1 MAHEDGP
8 LDPDVDD
15 AFRAVLEGLRTTM
28 PGVMVLFAFLLTIP
42 FQTSFSDLTGDEQ
55 TAFYLAFFG
64 SAIAAVLLIA
74 PSAHQRLR
82 ALQTGVRR
90 HSRKHLSFTVRM
102 TVAGT
107 VAFAGALGCAV
118 YLVTS
123 VVLEQRAAAVGA
135 AVIALLLGWAWFYV
149 PLVTFNRT

>member
-1 MAHEDGP
+1 MAPDDAP
-8 LDPDVDD
+8 IDPDVDD

-42 FQTSFSDLTGDEQ
+42 FQTSFSRLSNDEQ
-55 TAFYLAFFG
+55 TAYYLAFFG

-90 HSRKHLSFTVRM
+90 HSRKHLRFTVRM

-107 VAFAGALGCAV
+107 VAFSIALGSAV

-123 VVLEQRAAAVGA
+123 VVVEQRAAAVGT
-135 AVIALLLGWAWFYV
+135 AVVAVLLGWAWFYV
-149 PLVTFNRT
+149 PLVSFNRS